1 MYNWQINAFE
11 HENNSKRREEWKQYM
26 HYAKEAINISQK
38 KLAKKKETCQLFMR
52 MQIYEHIYDLSPP
65 FFTHKW
71 LIIYT
76 FCYLVLAKG
85 EGEKKATTKML

>member
-38 KLAKKKETCQLFMR
+38 KLAEKNR
-52 MQIYEHIYDLSPP
+52 DLP
-65 FFTHKW
+65 TIHENAN
-71 LIIYT
+71 L
-76 FCYLVLAKG
+76 
-85 EGEKKATTKML
+85 